1 MKLLELFSGTGSV
14 GKVARTLGWD
24 VVSLDLKNADINKN
38 IVDWNYKEY
47 PREPFDMIWS
57 SPPCTE
63 YSVAKT
69 TGVRKIREANNI
81 VLKTLEII
89 KYFSP
94 RFWFIENPQAGLLKK
109 QPFMED
115 IDFYDVDYC
124 KYGFRYRKRT
134 RIWTN
139 LKNWETKPLCKKDCG
154 NIIDGKHRQ
163 HRGFRVERKR
173 NGVKTTSLRN
183 KRTCTEYPNN
193 SWKKFSNEWVQTFSI
208 SWRRYGLLAMPSRTK
223 VLLPVVSYFI
233 SLIL

>member
-1 MKLLELFSGTGSV
+1 M
-14 GKVARTLGWD
+14 
-24 VVSLDLKNADINKN
+24 SLDLKNADINRN
-38 IVDWNYKEY
+38 IMDWNYKEY
-47 PREPFDMIWS
+47 PCETFDMIWS

-94 RFWFIENPQAGLLKK
+94 RFWFIENPQTGLLKK

-115 IDFYDVDYC
+115 IDFYGVDYC
-124 KYGFRYRKRT
+124 KNGFRYRKRT

-154 NIIDGKHRQ
+154 NIVDGKHIETAQRLPC
-163 HRGFRVERKR
+163 GKKAEWGE
-173 NGVKTTSLRN
+173 NYIVK
-183 KRTCTEYPNN
+183 K
-193 SWKKFSNEWVQTFSI
+193 QTDLYRI
-208 SWRRYGLLAMPSRTK
+208 PQQ
-223 VLLPVVSYFI
+223 
-233 SLIL
+233 LIEEIFQQVCS

>member
-38 IVDWNYKEY
+38 IMDWNYKEY
-47 PREPFDMIWS
+47 PRETFDMIWS

-94 RFWFIENPQAGLLKK
+94 RFWFIENPQTGLLKK

-154 NIIDGKHRQ
+154 NIVDGKHLEKAQRLPC
-163 HRGFRVERKR
+163 GKKAEWGE
-173 NGVKTTSLRN
+173 NYIVK
-183 KRTCTEYPNN
+183 K
-193 SWKKFSNEWVQTFSI
+193 QTDLYRIPQQLIEEIFQQ
-208 SWRRYGLLAMPSRTK
+208 
-223 VLLPVVSYFI
+223 VSF
-233 SLIL
+233 

>member
-14 GKVARTLGWD
+14 GKVAKSLGWE

-38 IVDWNYKEY
+38 IMDWNCKEY
-47 PREPFDMIWS
+47 PRETFDMIWS

-69 TGVRKIREANNI
+69 LGVRKIREANSI
-81 VLKTLEII
+81 VMKTLEII

-94 RFWFIENPQAGLLKK
+94 KFWFIENPQTGLLKK

-124 KYGFRYRKRT
+124 KYGFKYRKRT

-139 LKNWETKPLCKKDCG
+139 LKNWETKPLRKKDCG
-154 NIIDGKHRQ
+154 NIVDGRHLETAQRLPCGKKADW
-163 HRGFRVERKR
+163 GE
-173 NGVKTTSLRN
+173 NYTVKKQRDLYRIPQQLI
-183 KRTCTEYPNN
+183 EEIFQQVY
-193 SWKKFSNEWVQTFSI
+193 SN
-208 SWRRYGLLAMPSRTK
+208 L
-223 VLLPVVSYFI
+223 
-233 SLIL
+233 